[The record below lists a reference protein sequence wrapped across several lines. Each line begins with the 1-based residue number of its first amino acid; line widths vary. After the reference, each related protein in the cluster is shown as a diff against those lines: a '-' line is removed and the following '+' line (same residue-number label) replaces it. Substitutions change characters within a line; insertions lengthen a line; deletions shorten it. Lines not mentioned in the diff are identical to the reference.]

1 MPFYLIHPFEGRD
14 TMPKLVPQS
23 LKSMKTIEL
32 QPDKMS
38 PKIEVILALDLA
50 GRKGKDIAMELGM
63 CESRISII
71 KNSPL
76 YINRLA
82 DMRRDLEDRFMEKR
96 SDKLSSGDPVEE
108 ALKGAALEA
117 AQKKIDLMQYSANE
131 LVQSAAA
138 GDILDR
144 AGYKSH
150 TEKTKVTVEVTE
162 KMADRFERALEYESN
177 NDDRETKVSITQEV
191 SS

>member
-1 MPFYLIHPFEGRD
+1 
-14 TMPKLVPQS
+14 MPKLVPQS
-23 LKSMKTIEL
+23 LKAMSTIEL
-32 QPDKMS
+32 QPDKIT
-38 PKIEVILALDLA
+38 PKIEVIMAMELT
-50 GRKGKDIAMELGM
+50 GRKGKDIAAELGL
-63 CESRISII
+63 CESRVSII
-71 KNSPL
+71 RNSPL

-82 DMRRDLEDRFMEKR
+82 EMRSELEERFMEKR

-108 ALKGAALEA
+108 ALKGAALDA

-150 TEKTKVTVEVTE
+150 TEKTKVTVEITE
-162 KMADRFERALEYESN
+162 KMADRFEKALRYESN
-177 NDDRETKVSITQEV
+177 DNDRASTVRVTQEV